1 MEAVDPPHPELAKEQ
16 TLLQRIRN
24 MWEFA
29 NLAQYIYLFGK
40 AVKIDEDL
48 GIEELEME
56 CLKTNS
62 PVLQSIGLALLKY
75 VSSHRGLTPEIFDEY
90 TRRQYMA
97 KAPQRNPFGVEDVP
111 VSFSEFYIFT
121 QICVLQQLTQWTM
134 GNPDR
139 IREKMVDDLKDEKQT
154 LWRIEPFGWDAQERT
169 YIVLDDDR
177 LYRRT
182 DPPPPPPP
190 APKPK
195 KNSRRSK
202 ASSRASKRRKV
213 SEPVENAQAD
223 VAVDAIAPDEEI
235 AEDNGLGGA
244 KWECLAVGLEELQA
258 FLVTIEKTRDPNE
271 KTLRKRLTDDLLP
284 LLAKREEARQ
294 RKEAQKQRELM
305 NLEKLATAKRSSRI
319 AGRMELQKQED
330 EAREAERRKE
340 AELAMAKKEQQKWTK
355 LEKERDSRMQTR
367 EQRLR
372 EREARRILHEEELSQ
387 LSEDSKK
394 VETGESRISERHIK
408 AEIERKKKA
417 LEEMADLEEDWI
429 FDCICGAYGQI
440 DDGTHSISCEECN
453 VWQHSKCLGVSQA
466 EAEREDFHFLCGT
479 CRRRAEDAEKSRTHP
494 IKIKLGRPSSSMSST
509 AIQPQVNGTPSMPS
523 LQPTNGNRL
532 SSQTLGQASTHS
544 TLNHHAAP
552 GPSAIGSSHAQI
564 SGNTSIQHSSRHQRA
579 DAHADEPASMLKFN
593 SPTSLPPPAQPRMYK
608 FVNGHA
614 TNGPSTSVEP
624 QHLPYKSNSQTP
636 SFPLPGSP
644 YHYRPQTGHQNGN
657 NTTARGSS
665 TSFPPPLASA
675 PVLTPRQYNNN
686 SPSTP
691 APGLPQYN
699 IHDESVSRT
708 NFPPS
713 SPSKHSSPLPAYHV
727 QPLQVSDDH
736 SSALPPATT
745 GLSPTKHSPPRPSTS
760 NGDVI
765 HATPSV
771 LPPIAPLLPSSPVQN
786 LSPPVKSADPEHAR
800 HQSATINGSY
810 Q

>member
-1 MEAVDPPHPELAKEQ
+1 M
-16 TLLQRIRN
+16 
-24 MWEFA
+24 
-29 NLAQYIYLFGK
+29 
-40 AVKIDEDL
+40 
-48 GIEELEME
+48 
-56 CLKTNS
+56 
-62 PVLQSIGLALLKY
+62 
-75 VSSHRGLTPEIFDEY
+75 
-90 TRRQYMA
+90 
-97 KAPQRNPFGVEDVP
+97 
-111 VSFSEFYIFT
+111 SE
-121 QICVLQQLTQWTM
+121 
-134 GNPDR
+134 
-139 IREKMVDDLKDEKQT
+139 
-154 LWRIEPFGWDAQERT
+154 
-169 YIVLDDDR
+169 
-177 LYRRT
+177 
-182 DPPPPPPP
+182 
-190 APKPK
+190 
-195 KNSRRSK
+195 S
-202 ASSRASKRRKV
+202 
-213 SEPVENAQAD
+213 VENAQAD
-223 VAVDAIAPDEEI
+223 VAVDAIAPDEET

-564 SGNTSIQHSSRHQRA
+564 FGNTSIQHSSRHQRA
-579 DAHADEPASMLKFN
+579 DAH
-593 SPTSLPPPAQPRMYK
+593 
-608 FVNGHA
+608 V
-614 TNGPSTSVEP
+614 
-624 QHLPYKSNSQTP
+624 
-636 SFPLPGSP
+636 
-644 YHYRPQTGHQNGN
+644 
-657 NTTARGSS
+657 
-665 TSFPPPLASA
+665 
-675 PVLTPRQYNNN
+675 
-686 SPSTP
+686 
-691 APGLPQYN
+691 
-699 IHDESVSRT
+699 
-708 NFPPS
+708 
-713 SPSKHSSPLPAYHV
+713 
-727 QPLQVSDDH
+727 
-736 SSALPPATT
+736 SSAR
-745 GLSPTKHSPPRPSTS
+745 HSPVFGT
-760 NGDVI
+760 
-765 HATPSV
+765 
-771 LPPIAPLLPSSPVQN
+771 
-786 LSPPVKSADPEHAR
+786 
-800 HQSATINGSY
+800 
-810 Q
+810 